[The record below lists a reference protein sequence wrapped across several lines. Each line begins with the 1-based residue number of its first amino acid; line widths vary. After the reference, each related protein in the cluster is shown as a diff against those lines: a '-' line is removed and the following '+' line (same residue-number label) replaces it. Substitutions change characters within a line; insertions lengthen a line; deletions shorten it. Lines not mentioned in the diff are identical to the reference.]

1 MIKRRTAIL
10 TMMNKITRIFFIF
23 LFWRIF
29 LFIPLYFAQQLIPY
43 RLDYEYTHILYFIK
57 PDWPVSSPFLFP
69 WANFDGVHYL
79 LIAAKGYTDNGR
91 FLPFFPILVSG
102 LSIFFKNQFFAGFI
116 LSNVCFLLSLIM
128 FYKLV
133 RLDYPK
139 KIAFWSIFFLLIF
152 PTSFYFGSIYT
163 ESLFLLLTLLSFY
176 YARKKQWLISSFFAL
191 LLTVTRPVG
200 IIIFPVLIYEFMV
213 IEKKLSK
220 KILPIIFIPVGFI
233 GYVFYNLQKWGDA
246 LFFLKAH
253 EQLANGRTTTSVVFP
268 LQTIYR
274 YFKILS
280 TVPYQQ
286 YEWSIALL
294 ELTVLFFTILI
305 LYAAWRKKIRI
316 SYLLFSILA
325 FLIPVSSGTFSG
337 LPRYTVILFPIFITL
352 ALIRSKAIKTIYVIV
367 SIVLLFIL
375 LMCFSRGYYVA

>member
-1 MIKRRTAIL
+1 
-10 TMMNKITRIFFIF
+10 
-23 LFWRIF
+23 
-29 LFIPLYFAQQLIPY
+29 
-43 RLDYEYTHILYFIK
+43 
-57 PDWPVSSPFLFP
+57 
-69 WANFDGVHYL
+69 
-79 LIAAKGYTDNGR
+79 
-91 FLPFFPILVSG
+91 
-102 LSIFFKNQFFAGFI
+102 
-116 LSNVCFLLSLIM
+116 M